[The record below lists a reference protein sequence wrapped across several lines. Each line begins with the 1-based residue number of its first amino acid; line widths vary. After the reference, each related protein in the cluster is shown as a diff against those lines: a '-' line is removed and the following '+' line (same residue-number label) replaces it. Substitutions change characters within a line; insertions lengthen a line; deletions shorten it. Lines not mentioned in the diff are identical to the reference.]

1 MPILAIIERE
11 CARILMKISLLWY
24 DKMVENLLQISFYA
38 LVRSWNFLENGRK
51 FVPKKEKKIKK
62 EQVSMF

>member
-1 MPILAIIERE
+1 
-11 CARILMKISLLWY
+11 MKISLLWY

-51 FVPKKEKKIKK
+51 FGPKKEKKIKK